1 VYNVQFDWFMD
12 PITHGLTGAL
22 LGKAFFTEV
31 EASFNSPSCTE
42 DSDGGRKSALTSSS
56 RVAVVATTLGALF
69 PDTDSLYGVFDRSGL
84 AVISTHRA
92 ETHSIVCL
100 PLFALLLAAGTLGYC
115 RWRGIRRP
123 SFFRLFV
130 LWSVGIASHIFL
142 DLITSFGTMI
152 FAPVNY
158 TRYQWDWV
166 FIVDA
171 TFTSLVL
178 VPQMVAWI
186 FRRREGSLRR
196 AALGWLLLTL
206 ALVALRR
213 WALAS
218 QVEFSAW
225 AIVVAGMIFALAFFA
240 PAANGIGFRISQRAW
255 CRGGVALLLAYFGLC
270 ALAHRASLARVQ
282 SFAGE
287 NGIAVQHLA
296 AQPMP
301 PSALRWLGLIR
312 ARDGIYQASFRVAS
326 QPPQFVFVADA
337 PPNEFI
343 AAARGLPEVKT
354 YFAFARFPLTRYRV
368 EGGWHIVEF
377 SDLRFGGRRSDRPV
391 PFTYRVTLDA
401 ERRVLTQ
408 GWLVD

>member
-1 VYNVQFDWFMD
+1 
-12 PITHGLTGAL
+12 
-22 LGKAFFTEV
+22 
-31 EASFNSPSCTE
+31 
-42 DSDGGRKSALTSSS
+42 
-56 RVAVVATTLGALF
+56 VAVVAITLGALF
-69 PDTDSLYGVFDRSGL
+69 PDIDSLYGVVERNGL

-92 ETHSIVCL
+92 ETHSYVCL
-100 PLFALLLAAGTLGYC
+100 PLFALVLAAGTVGYC

-123 SFFRLFV
+123 SFLRLFV

-152 FAPVNY
+152 FAPVSY
-158 TRYQWDWV
+158 TRYQWDWT

-171 TFTSLVL
+171 TFTSIVL
-178 VPQMVAWI
+178 VPQVVAWI
-186 FRRREGSLRR
+186 FRRREGNLRR

-218 QVEFSAW
+218 QVEFPAW

-240 PAANGIGFRISQRAW
+240 PAANEFGFRISQRAW
-255 CRGGVALLLAYFGLC
+255 CRGGVALLLAYLGLC
-270 ALAHRASLARVQ
+270 ALAHRAALARVQ
-282 SFAGE
+282 SFAE
-287 NGIAVQHLA
+287 EKGIAVQYLA

-312 ARDGIYQASFRVAS
+312 ARDGVYQAAFRVAS
-326 QPPQFVFVADA
+326 QPPQFAFVADA

-343 AAARGLPEVKT
+343 AAARELSAVKT

-368 EGGWHIVEF
+368 ERGRHIVEF